1 MDNQFTI
8 TDLIKHMLRNAW
20 WIILIAIVGGVV
32 MYFMNKQPTVLSYS
46 AKRTMFIGKPNSN
59 VKDPNSRVTADLE
72 MLKTYE
78 SVAKD
83 DKIIKPA
90 VAQLRKEHVKIT
102 AGKLKTNISLTN
114 PQDTLLFDVKAV
126 DEKKSKNAV
135 KMVNA
140 YTESYENNAPSVIM
154 DMPKPQLMSKATKA
168 QTDAIATTNSPKKAA
183 LFGLV
188 AGGIVGMILAL
199 FTGIYKNMKISEN

>member
-20 WIILIAIVGGVV
+20 WIILISIVGGVV

-78 SVAKD
+78 LVAKD

-140 YTESYENNAPSVIM
+140 YTESYEKNAPSVIM